1 MTEDVPRELSQYVY
15 KERTRHKKVAL
26 YFRNGKGKR
35 FRLAFQS
42 DPSFEEKIPRPPGW
56 LAPAPKRGRE
66 LSGSLGQ
73 QIELYGKNSA
83 YRRLSYAT
91 RRQRDNIFAGIKAKG
106 GTMQLKALKG
116 QGRAE
121 P

>member
-15 KERTRHKKVAL
+15 KERTRHMKVAL

-73 QIELYGKNSA
+73 
-83 YRRLSYAT
+83 
-91 RRQRDNIFAGIKAKG
+91 
-106 GTMQLKALKG
+106 
-116 QGRAE
+116 
-121 P
+121 